1 MEGTPS
7 HPMVPQRRTG
17 CPLHLTTVATSEWT
31 GAPAE
36 VFAGAAEAQSA
47 HRKCSVRV
55 KSVWFECV
63 CGDVG
68 DRTAPAIGSERNRGI
83 GSKVGYIGKGWA

>member
-1 MEGTPS
+1 
-7 HPMVPQRRTG
+7 MVPQRRTG

-63 CGDVG
+63 CGDVVG
-68 DRTAPAIGSERNRGI
+68 RTSHRVREEQGSR
-83 GSKVGYIGKGWA
+83 